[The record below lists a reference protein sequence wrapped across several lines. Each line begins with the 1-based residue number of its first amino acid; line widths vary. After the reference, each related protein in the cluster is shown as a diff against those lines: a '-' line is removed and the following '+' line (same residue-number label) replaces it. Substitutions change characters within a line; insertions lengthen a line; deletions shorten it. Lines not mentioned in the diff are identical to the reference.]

1 MSLGP
6 WETSR
11 KLLALDWLVSGHSGH
26 LEGEPADGKLLSL
39 SVSPLCLCKSVFQ
52 LKTNNFLE

>member
-39 SVSPLCLCKSVFQ
+39 CLSFMS
-52 LKTNNFLE
+52 L